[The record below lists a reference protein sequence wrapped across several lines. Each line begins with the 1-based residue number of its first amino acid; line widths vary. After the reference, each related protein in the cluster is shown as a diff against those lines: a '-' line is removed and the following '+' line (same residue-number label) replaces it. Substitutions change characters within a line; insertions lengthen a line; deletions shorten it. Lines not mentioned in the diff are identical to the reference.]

1 MTTFRDLALETDR
14 NLIAATSRLGVL
26 SQPDA
31 AQVAGEL
38 AELSRICV
46 RVLEDV
52 LDGSLDGS
60 APSTDDDTPGH
71 TREHADEGAAWRAV
85 ADTGR
90 LATTAAQQR
99 FERAAKVYGPTG
111 GAVYQRMPPC
121 AVALR
126 SAIRPL
132 RQAEEILQKELLPD
146 DRGHRRSRHQGP
158 YGPGDPDLAREIT
171 GLAGRWIGILGAV
184 ADRLAGQV
192 EVRYRLW
199 RPDAE
204 PITQILQQ
212 AAANARHAR
221 QTIAREVGPV
231 TQLSQRLAELAT
243 ARSATPAHEKPVPEL
258 VQEYLAGADDQ
269 AAALRGILNAGPTPG
284 RRWHGPGLPESPMSA
299 PSLRYVANLA
309 GSVHT
314 AAAIIAR
321 QLAARVAEL
330 TGTTRG
336 SEFRALARAA
346 DALIASGRAWDTA
359 ARRWDLVTSRDVQ
372 PSNRVAEAAT
382 GTVMRLGHAAYADP
396 GWTPIS
402 RNTTVRPA
410 TEFATNLDAIRKAAA
425 HLNRV
430 VTAYTGAAHASGNA
444 ITTLHQKETLLTHPG
459 EQPSDDPARASDT
472 DIADLREAYA
482 TVIHQA
488 TTAQRW
494 LEAAH
499 APAIRDPADA
509 PRLAAADFPNQPLA
523 RPDATTPA
531 PATTSAPAPPAASPA
546 ASALMPGS
554 PSVPVP
560 AAATAQPVRRAR

>member
-31 AQVAGEL
+31 AHVAGEL

-60 APSTDDDTPGH
+60 APSTDDDTPRDTRD
-71 TREHADEGAAWRAV
+71 TREHADEGAAWRAA

-90 LATTAAQQR
+90 CATTAAQQR
-99 FERAAKVYGPTG
+99 FERAAKVYGPAG

-132 RQAEEILQKELLPD
+132 RQAEEILQTELVPGNP
-146 DRGHRRSRHQGP
+146 GHRRSRHQGP
-158 YGPGDPDLAREIT
+158 YGLGDPDIAREIT
-171 GLAGRWIGILGAV
+171 GLAGRWIGILGTV

-192 EVRYRLW
+192 EVRHRLW

-221 QTIAREVGPV
+221 QTITREIGPA
-231 TQLSQRLAELAT
+231 TQLSHRLAELAT
-243 ARSATPAHEKPVPEL
+243 ARSTTPARDKPIPEL

-284 RRWHGPGLPESPMSA
+284 RRWHGPGLPESPTSP

-330 TGTTRG
+330 TGTARG
-336 SEFRALARAA
+336 SEFRALANAA
-346 DALIASGRAWDTA
+346 DALIASGRAWDAA
-359 ARRWDLVTSRDVQ
+359 ARRWDLVTSPDFQ

-382 GTVMRLGHAAYADP
+382 GTVMRLGRAAYADP

-410 TEFATNLDAIRKAAA
+410 TEFATNLDAVRKAAA

-444 ITTLHQKETLLTHPG
+444 ITTLHHKETLLTHPG
-459 EQPSDDPARASDT
+459 EQPGNDPARASDT
-472 DIADLREAYA
+472 DIADLREAYT
-482 TVIHQA
+482 TVVHQA

-499 APAIRDPADA
+499 APAARNPADA

-523 RPDATTPA
+523 RPDATA
-531 PATTSAPAPPAASPA
+531 PAPAPPAASPA

-560 AAATAQPVRRAR
+560 AAATAHPVRRAR